1 MSLRHV
7 IRSFAS
13 RRSIAACV
21 ACASL
26 IAASSALGLTRF
38 TGHSHRAAVP
48 ASAESN
54 SAEHVDFNEP
64 LLAGRKLPSVADA
77 AADVRFK
84 PVAPAAV
91 GQPVSIWVPAQARQH
106 LLALV
111 YQHPRYGRFMVV
123 EVKNIGSQQDLEG
136 LVNQCLAGCEEQWSV
151 TQLDDGSE
159 AVVFEGSPSIPFET
173 TGVIWIHNGL
183 ALNLLGPAASFG
195 RDAALGLANLFNT

>member
-1 MSLRHV
+1 VSLRNAV
-7 IRSFAS
+7 KSFAS
-13 RRSIAACV
+13 RHRIAACV
-21 ACASL
+21 ACASI

-38 TGHSHRAAVP
+38 AGHSHRVAVP
-48 ASAESN
+48 AAEESN

-64 LLAGRKLPSVADA
+64 LLAGRKLSSVADA

-84 PVAPAAV
+84 PAAPAAV

-136 LVNQCLAGCEEQWSV
+136 LVNQCLAGCAEQWSLIR
-151 TQLDDGSE
+151 LDDGSE

-183 ALNLLGPAASFG
+183 ALNVLGLAAGFG
-195 RDAALGLANLFNT
+195 RDAAVRLANLFNT